1 MFYLLFSL
9 VFVIIA
15 LLYVLNGMR
24 KGKKYI
30 WSYSLARLIVEIVSA
45 IASAFLSAGISFAI
59 FKAIFATV
67 AEGSGTLS
75 GLLTALPIMSEAL
88 CAIASMIMAPILF
101 YIIFGVLRI
110 VLNLAAKIVLRS
122 IAKRMAQK
130 KNLSEESEEVVAEE
144 AVAEEA
150 VAEEADVVTEID
162 SEESFDA
169 PKKKR
174 KKDKKH
180 KDDGYFRIHD
190 QKNPRGRLCGA
201 LCGLVLFFAT
211 MIPAV
216 GMLGVLNHMTAW
228 GTAGE
233 THPVIQSVASIV
245 DAGANNIG
253 SKAVR
258 AMGGDLLY
266 SAMTTYQVGDEKATL
281 AKETNLLG
289 VMGHA
294 LSDVSNEEIPRADAA
309 NTVREIDEAFRQTTL
324 IPMVAP
330 EFLNASKD
338 SWDRGEAYYGIKK
351 PSFGKMDG
359 LVHPILDVLGNSTKE
374 TVRDDVATLVNSI
387 AYMVEKGALTDIK
400 DNPMNLFRNQDVTSE
415 IIQQLLQ
422 NDHLAPLVGEIS
434 EFGLD
439 LFGEVL
445 NVSMDDIDLDSSKIQ
460 NSEAE
465 SVTLSIALVEMANIT
480 EQSKTG
486 GFEDAN
492 SIASIG
498 PLMDTFAATETIGEE
513 NSEKILNH
521 MFRSERI
528 YLTIGFSY
536 EEALDLSDTINEK
549 SKVHGYTPVMLS
561 LSQTVEV
568 IQMTQ
573 KDDQSSEEMVQKME
587 VLIKDLT
594 PESSEVLQK
603 MSSPTVMMKNGVA
616 EQSAEPTANMVSDVF
631 GNLSDAK
638 ENGMSE
644 DEYNKEAKAVTDL
657 LNLSMNAN
665 NSKKSTTFGEG
676 SATGKSADEV
686 VNSIFDSKVVSK
698 TVRETVYEDTESPDP
713 QIDPLNSQKKL
724 TEAEQ
729 HDLVEAL
736 NNRWVNA
743 TEEEKNDSEYQQN
756 YYAVAALMNMSVQ
769 ITADGIVAA

>member
-9 VFVIIA
+9 AFALIA

-30 WSYSLARLIVEIVSA
+30 WSYSLTRLVVVIVSA
-45 IASAFLSAGISFAI
+45 IASAFLSAGISFAV
-59 FKAIFATV
+59 FLAIFSTL
-67 AEGSGTLS
+67 EGKGTF
-75 GLLTALPIMSEAL
+75 GELLTAVPVMSEAL
-88 CAIASMIMAPILF
+88 CAIASMIVAPILF
-101 YIIFGVLRI
+101 YIIFGVLRL
-110 VLNLAAKIVLRS
+110 VLNLIAKIVLRS
-122 IAKRMAQK
+122 VAKRMAEK
-130 KNLSEESEEVVAEE
+130 KNPSEESEAAEAEDESVMTE
-144 AVAEEA
+144 AEA
-150 VAEEADVVTEID
+150 
-162 SEESFDA
+162 EESFEE
-169 PKKKR
+169 PKKKGKR
-174 KKDKKH
+174 EKKH
-180 KDDGYFRIHD
+180 KDDGYFRICD
-190 QKNPRGRLCGA
+190 KKNPWGRLCGA

-266 SAMTTYQVGDEKATL
+266 SVMTTYQVGDEKATL
-281 AKETNLLG
+281 SKETNLLG

-294 LSDVSNEEIPRADAA
+294 VSDVSNKEIPRVDAA
-309 NTVREIDEAFRQTTL
+309 NTVREIDESFRQTTL

-330 EFLNASKD
+330 EFLNESKI
-338 SWDRGEAYYGIKK
+338 SWDKGEAYYGIQK

-374 TVRDDVATLVNSI
+374 TVRDDVATLVDSI
-387 AYMVEKGALTDIK
+387 AYLVEKDAMTDLK
-400 DNPMNLFRNQDVTSE
+400 NNPMNLFKKQDVTAE
-415 IIQQLLQ
+415 IIYQLLE
-422 NDHLAPLVGEIS
+422 NDHLSPLVGEIS

-439 LFGEVL
+439 LFGEAL
-445 NVSMDDIDLDSSKIQ
+445 NVSIDDIDLDSSKIP
-460 NSEAE
+460 NPKAE
-465 SVTLSIALVEMANIT
+465 STALSMALVEMANMSDQT
-480 EQSKTG
+480 QAN
-486 GFEDAN
+486 GFEDSN
-492 SIASIG
+492 SIANIG
-498 PLMDTFAATETIGEE
+498 PLMDTFAATETIGKD
-513 NSEKILNH
+513 NSAKILNH
-521 MFRSERI
+521 MFGSEKI
-528 YLTIGFSY
+528 YRTIGFSY

-549 SKVHGYTPVMLS
+549 AENQGYTPVMLS
-561 LSQTVEV
+561 LSQTIEV
-568 IQMTQ
+568 IQLTQ
-573 KDDQSSEEMVQKME
+573 DEEESSEEMVQKME

-603 MSSPTVMMKNGVA
+603 MSSPSVMIKNGVS

-631 GNLSDAK
+631 KNLSDAK
-638 ENGMSE
+638 ENNMPE
-644 DEYNKEAKAVTDL
+644 EEYNKEAKAITDL
-657 LNLSMNAN
+657 LNLSMNAS

-686 VNSIFDSKVVSK
+686 VNSIFDSKVASK
-698 TVRETVYEDTESPDP
+698 TVRETVYEDSVSSEP
-713 QIDPLNSQKKL
+713 QIDPLNSQKNL

-729 HDLVEAL
+729 QDLVEAL
-736 NNRWVNA
+736 NNRWSNA
-743 TEEEKNDSEYQQN
+743 SEAERNDSEYQQN

-769 ITADGIVAA
+769 ITADGILAA